1 MAEGLNVAQLMV
13 TVGANTAMAEQG
25 IMGIARMIGPGG
37 ILALGAVGGALAV
50 AGIGVAAIKM
60 AGDFQTQLTQI
71 VTGAGEAQSNLGM
84 ISTGVLQMARDTG
97 TSTKQLTD
105 GLYMIESGGYH
116 GAAAL
121 KILQAAAEG
130 AKVGNADLGVVA
142 DATDTVLKNFGDTG
156 LTATQ
161 AVNTLITTVANGKTH
176 MQDLAAALAH
186 ILPTAA
192 ATGVSLKDVMGAMAT
207 MTGEGVD
214 AANAATYLRQMMIA
228 LAAPTKASEQALAR
242 IGLTTAQVSAGM
254 KISLPSTLAMI
265 TDAIGKK
272 FPDGAAAA
280 QAELRKV
287 QAGTE
292 TFDQA
297 VQHLSGNGMSGYM
310 AAIRDI
316 SGGSRQMQG
325 MLLLSG
331 QHMATFNADVKKI
344 GGAAATTGDQIQ
356 GWDLVQGTFNQSM
369 ARLGEIFQ
377 TVMITLGTQLLPVAT
392 QFANLLATDLGPAV
406 DALTGKN
413 KLLTTG
419 MGGDLM
425 NAAKSLGGFFEQTVV
440 PIIKTF
446 ATVLEKNVLPAIL
459 PVVKTIIEK
468 WLPPLERIMKDILPV
483 LNPLLQALGW
493 LFQNV
498 IGPGLNLAAQAVGGM
513 LNGIADLIDGITKF
527 VHNPSVNNMVGIMK
541 DIANAGSAAV
551 NLMTGGALSKFLP
564 HFAEG
569 GVMQNT
575 GLALVGEAGPELVNL
590 PGGAQVTPMSGLGG
604 FGGGGGLAPL
614 PFSSG
619 GGSSQQPIYINQT
632 ITLDGQVL
640 TRQLVRYLPDVI
652 RQATGAR
659 HM

>member
-1 MAEGLNVAQLMV
+1 MHKSL
-13 TVGANTAMAEQG
+13 
-25 IMGIARMIGPGG
+25 P
-37 ILALGAVGGALAV
+37 GAL
-50 AGIGVAAIKM
+50 
-60 AGDFQTQLTQI
+60 Q
-71 VTGAGEAQSNLGM
+71 
-84 ISTGVLQMARDTG
+84 
-97 TSTKQLTD
+97 
-105 GLYMIESGGYH
+105 
-116 GAAAL
+116 
-121 KILQAAAEG
+121 
-130 AKVGNADLGVVA
+130 
-142 DATDTVLKNFGDTG
+142 
-156 LTATQ
+156 
-161 AVNTLITTVANGKTH
+161 
-176 MQDLAAALAH
+176 
-186 ILPTAA
+186 
-192 ATGVSLKDVMGAMAT
+192 
-207 MTGEGVD
+207 
-214 AANAATYLRQMMIA
+214 
-228 LAAPTKASEQALAR
+228 
-242 IGLTTAQVSAGM
+242 
-254 KISLPSTLAMI
+254 MI
-265 TDAIGKK
+265 TEAVGKK
-272 FPDGAAAA
+272 FPAGS
-280 QAELRKV
+280 AEYLNAMK
-287 QAGTE
+287 
-292 TFDQA
+292 
-297 VQHLSGNGMSGYM
+297 N
-310 AAIRDI
+310 I
-316 SGGSRQMQG
+316 SGGMRQMQG
-325 MLLLSG
+325 MLILTSQTGMKNFSADLGIISG
-331 QHMATFNADVKKI
+331 QVKQ
-344 GGAAATTGDQIQ
+344 GGDQIQ
-356 GWDLVQGTFNQSM
+356 GWTLVQGTFNQSM
-369 ARLGEIFQ
+369 SKLGEIFQ

-575 GLALVGEAGPELVNL
+575 GLALVGENGPELVTL
-590 PGGAQVTPMSGLGG
+590 PGGAQITPMSAYGSSDLAALPTGYGLGG
-604 FGGGGGLAPL
+604 ANG
-614 PFSSG
+614 
-619 GGSSQQPIYINQT
+619 QPQT
-632 ITLDGQVL
+632 ITINLTTTLDGQTVARQVL
-640 TRQLVRYLPDVI
+640 RLMPDQI
-652 RQATGAR
+652 RNSTGQR